1 MDKEYVW
8 SEFLAVLDSL
18 PPTTRAVFLLHRL
31 FDASFEDIERT
42 TGVRR
47 EACRDHLDVARRA
60 MCDAARRNPDSKQ
73 ADSTQVDPTQDHS
86 PQDPTR

>member
-8 SEFLAVLDSL
+8 SQFLAVLDSL

-42 TGVRR
+42 TGVRK
-47 EACRDHLDVARRA
+47 EACREHLDMARRA
-60 MCDAARRNPDSKQ
+60 MCDAARRHPASEQ
-73 ADSTQVDPTQDHS
+73 VDSTQFDSPQDHS
-86 PQDPTR
+86 LQDPTR

>member
-8 SEFLAVLDSL
+8 SQFLAVLDSL

-42 TGVRR
+42 TGVRK
-47 EACRDHLDVARRA
+47 EACRDHLDMARRA
-60 MCDAARRNPDSKQ
+60 MCDAARRNPDSTHV
-73 ADSTQVDPTQDHS
+73 DSPRDHS